1 MKLKTLKDIVKIEK
15 MLWEDREIKKLNI
28 ITDDMTYI
36 IKDMK
41 KGKKMKNKVRQF
53 ITKEELKTELEFIS
67 IENLF
72 YIREKDLKEI
82 KKMTNK
88 MNDVGN
94 LK

>member
-1 MKLKTLKDIVKIEK
+1 MEINYKDQENKEDIVKIEK

-41 KGKKMKNKVRQF
+41 RGKKMKNKVRQF

-67 IENLF
+67 IENMF

-82 KKMTNK
+82 MK
-88 MNDVGN
+88 
-94 LK
+94 

>member
-1 MKLKTLKDIVKIEK
+1 MKLKTLKDIEKIEK
-15 MLWEDREIKKLNI
+15 MLREDREIKKLNI

-67 IENLF
+67 IENMF

-82 KKMTNK
+82 MK
-88 MNDVGN
+88 
-94 LK
+94 